1 MPTPAVPCT
10 RPACRSF
17 APGHTMHP
25 IHASRPVTSVLWHH
39 RELAD
44 RLAPGSRVRVHD
56 GVA

>member
-1 MPTPAVPCT
+1 MPTPAVLCT
-10 RPACRSF
+10 TPACRSL

-25 IHASRPVTSVLWHH
+25 FHARRPVTSVLWPH

-44 RLAPGSRVRVHD
+44 RLAPGSQVRVHE

>member
-1 MPTPAVPCT
+1 MPTPPVLCT
-10 RPACRSF
+10 TPACRSL

-25 IHASRPVTSVLWHH
+25 IHASRPVTSVLSPH

-44 RLAPGSRVRVHD
+44 RLAPGSQVRVHE